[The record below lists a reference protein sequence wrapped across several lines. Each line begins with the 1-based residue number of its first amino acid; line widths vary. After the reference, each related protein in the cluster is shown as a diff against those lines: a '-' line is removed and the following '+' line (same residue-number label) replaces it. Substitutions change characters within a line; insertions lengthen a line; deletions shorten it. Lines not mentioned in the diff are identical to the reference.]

1 MDMTHKAQAVKNHFY
16 GSKLGVKE
24 FCEIYHNQYG
34 YASWF
39 QLKKFMLNN
48 GITLHDR
55 SKINK
60 EESIKVGDK
69 IEYSLD
75 MLDNFGI
82 ADSLSKEYESMK
94 LPSHLKKIGILSDI
108 HFPYHSLDALTIAIR
123 HLKSSAIDCLYLNGD
138 IMDFYS
144 ISRHEKDKDL
154 RDFKREV
161 DMSRD
166 FLKKLRDLFPTIPI
180 YYKLGNHEQRWAR
193 SLQMQADEFAQLHD
207 LQFEIFFNLDKLQF
221 TMVNDWQGME
231 MGDLLV
237 VHGHELYGAGGINP
251 SQNLMNKTLCNT
263 LMGHVHRTSTTQ
275 KKSAFKEYINTYT
288 TGCLTVLSPKYMPF
302 SSHNHGFALVE
313 INDGKS
319 KVSNYQIKE
328 GKVL

>member
-1 MDMTHKAQAVKNHFY
+1 MQHKADAVRNHFNS
-16 GSKLGVKE
+16 SKLGVKE
-24 FCEIYHNQYG
+24 FCESYHLQYG
-34 YASWF
+34 YASWK
-39 QLKKFMLNN
+39 QLKKFMVHNH
-48 GITLHDR
+48 ITSTDR
-55 SKINK
+55 SRLDK
-60 EESIKVGDK
+60 EASVRIEDK
-69 IEYSLD
+69 IDYNLD
-75 MLDNFGI
+75 LLDNFGI

-108 HFPYHSLDALTIAIR
+108 HFPYHSLEALTIAIR
-123 HLKSSAIDCLYLNGD
+123 HLKSSNIDCLYLNGD

-144 ISRHEKDKDL
+144 ISRHEKEKDL

-193 SLQMQADEFAQLHD
+193 SLQLQADEFAQLHD

-263 LMGHVHRTSTTQ
+263 LMGHVHRTSTMQ

-302 SSHNHGFALVE
+302 SSHNHGFAIVE
-313 INDGKS
+313 LMEGKS
-319 KVSNYQIKE
+319 KVSNFQIKE

>member
-1 MDMTHKAQAVKNHFY
+1 MDMQHKADAVRNHFNS
-16 GSKLGVKE
+16 SKLGVKE
-24 FCEIYHNQYG
+24 FSELYHQSYG
-34 YASWF
+34 YASWM
-39 QLKKFMLNN
+39 QLKKFMLNH
-48 GITLHDR
+48 GITLGLRAKEHKDE
-55 SKINK
+55 SVSINK
-60 EESIKVGDK
+60 IVYD
-69 IEYSLD
+69 LD
-75 MLDNFGI
+75 IIDNYGI
-82 ADSLSKEYESMK
+82 ANSLSKEYESAK
-94 LPSHLKKIGILSDI
+94 LPSHLKRIGILSDI
-108 HFPYHSLDALTIAIR
+108 HFPYHSLESLTVAIS
-123 HLKSSAIDCLYLNGD
+123 HLKSQNIDCLYLNGD

-193 SLQMQADEFAQLHD
+193 SLQLQAEEFAQIHD

-221 TMVNDWQGME
+221 NLVEDWQGME

-237 VHGHELYGAGGINP
+237 CHGHELYGAGGVNP

-275 KKSAFKEYINTYT
+275 KKTAFKTYINTYS

-302 SSHNHGFALVE
+302 SMHNHGFAIVRINEGKSEVE
-313 INDGKS
+313 NIMIKDGKIS
-319 KVSNYQIKE
+319 F
-328 GKVL
+328 

>member
-1 MDMTHKAQAVKNHFY
+1 MSQHHKVEAVKEHFFN
-16 GSKLGVKE
+16 SHLRQVE
-24 FCEIYHNQYG
+24 FYKAYYEQYG
-34 YASWF
+34 YASPF
-39 QLKKFMLNN
+39 QLKKFMMKN
-48 GITLHDR
+48 GISMKAR
-55 SKINK
+55 SKVVAEK
-60 EESIKVGDK
+60 SIK
-69 IEYSLD
+69 IENKLNFD
-75 MLDNFGI
+75 INLLDNYGI
-82 ADSLSKEYESMK
+82 AESLSKEYESMR
-94 LPSHLKKIGILSDI
+94 LPNHLKKIGILSDI
-108 HFPYHSLDALTIAIR
+108 HFPYHSLQALTIAIK
-123 HLKSSAIDCLYLNGD
+123 HLKDSSIDCLYLNGD

-144 ISRHEKDKDL
+144 ISRHEKEKDL

-166 FLKKLRDLFPTIPI
+166 FLKKLRDIFPTIPI

-193 SLQMQADEFAQLHD
+193 SLQLQADEFAQLHD

-237 VHGHELYGAGGINP
+237 VHGHELYGAGGVNP

-275 KKSAFKEYINTYT
+275 KKTAFKEYVNSYT

-302 SSHNHGFALVE
+302 SQHNHGFALVD
-313 INDGKS
+313 IIDGKS
-319 KVSNYQIKE
+319 KVTNYQIKD
-328 GKVL
+328 GRIL